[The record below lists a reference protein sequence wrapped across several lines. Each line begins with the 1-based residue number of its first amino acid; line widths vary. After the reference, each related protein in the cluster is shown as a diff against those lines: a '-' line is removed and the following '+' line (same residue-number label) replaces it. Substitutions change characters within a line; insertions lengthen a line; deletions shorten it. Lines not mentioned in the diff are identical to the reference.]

1 MTANQ
6 QTEGRGVGVHPAPA
20 PEPAFLT
27 PPAPANTQTA
37 DRKAGAAKPGL
48 IQRVSEALE
57 GRLHREAPAP
67 EQDDEGRYPLAA
79 GAKVQKVPVPA
90 GAAEGVGYC
99 LVAQGIAMPAG
110 GAAWLVSFDLS
121 DDPTLDARPLRR
133 APIVLTS
140 RRASRVRIVAL
151 IDEFGRVFSQDTA
164 PGMPPARLPDVQF
177 KRYADQ
183 EGRGCVDVAQDKA
196 RTLRACEFEE
206 RQGGIALVNARVG
219 LGCEAC
225 DLSLCAA
232 AAVAFLAFWQFPHE
246 GGYSLAGVGVRD
258 ALAKLKGS
266 DVYEAAQAVIDTA
279 DEAQGRPNLLVPGVV
294 DYAAQTLREAGFDG
308 VDPSSLGEAPATTSL
323 ARPGVPFWGG
333 VVALPA
339 TGAAQAGQ
347 VAQHIAAM
355 IGGALAASGIP
366 GLTVLGAAPAGLT
379 AEAQAPQVKLLRTTK
394 YANAFYVAFDP
405 EQANA
410 EGARMFLEAEGL
422 FNRLVGMQR
431 AYGADKLQVMGARDA
446 AELDLWCVDHALAAA
461 DPYLDGGPS
470 HAKAAPQGASDLDV
484 RLAFA
489 QGCEC
494 LRLPYRLEYEFDYDA
509 QSRTIGVEM
518 GAMPVCVMPSMGWNG
533 VTGAWEPLPDGVRE
547 GAASRYAA
555 FSLMAVAA
563 VGFWCCPDVEHVW
576 VNARRGYGATRKIFT
591 GAADGSRSEPFLIL
605 PGIGEISAPDEPEC
619 VLSAQFARDQLAALV
634 ADADGRARSQA
645 DPFEA
650 LAAVPHVFGFDA
662 YGCLS
667 AVRPLFSLASGP
679 FAKEGAACEVELDR
693 RLLPKDGQAV
703 LAARRVCDLG
713 IFEGAAR
720 KDEARRI
727 MESFEGGDSLAAIAQ
742 ARDACARTEN
752 PLMRSAL
759 MRVIEGIATDA
770 IEAGSHD
777 EAAETLD
784 DIYGLQAR
792 MNEAAEAVGKRP
804 REARRVLEG
813 MVSDVELNGWFDD
826 SKTRCFRY
834 FDSYAARALYAL
846 RCADDLAGRDL
857 ALCADEYYLAHYRLS
872 TLLGDDLDSAEDAIA
887 HARRCVELA
896 PGVAAS
902 HLRLARCYFSMF
914 DYASEIEELKSALRI
929 IWNPKDL
936 GLALYWLAYAF
947 AMTDKTDAAM
957 ACYQRCVA
965 YDRSLAE
972 VASAELSDFA
982 KRTGCELKTFTE
994 REAQLA
1000 MKGEGV
1006 DLDVYRENVDFL
1018 TKAAG
1023 IALEAGNKG
1032 LAYKLL
1038 GAAGMGAHDD
1048 ALAPVLSSLE
1058 A

>member
-1 MTANQ
+1 MTTNQ
-6 QTEGRGVGVHPAPA
+6 QTDGRDVGVHPAPA
-20 PEPAFLT
+20 PEPAFLA
-27 PPAPANTQTA
+27 PPQAGAQKPNTQA
-37 DRKAGAAKPGL
+37 VSRPGL
-48 IQRVSEALE
+48 FQRAAEALE
-57 GRLHREAPAP
+57 DRLHRGADAPV
-67 EQDDEGRYPLAA
+67 QDAEGRYLLAK
-79 GAKVQKVPVPA
+79 GSKVQKMPLPA

-99 LVAQGIAMPAG
+99 LVAQGIALPAG
-110 GAAWLVSFDLS
+110 GAAWLVSFDVAQ
-121 DDPTLDARPLRR
+121 DPTLDARPLRR

-140 RRASRVRIVAL
+140 TRESHVRIVAL
-151 IDEFGRVFSQDTA
+151 IDEFGRVFSQDA
-164 PGMPPARLPDVQF
+164 AAAMPPARLPDVQF

-183 EGRGCVDVAQDKA
+183 EGRGCVDVAQDKT

-206 RQGGIALVNARVG
+206 RQGGIALVNARVD
-219 LGCEAC
+219 LGCDAC

-232 AAVAFLAFWQFPHE
+232 AAVAFLAFWLFPHE
-246 GGYSLAGVGVRD
+246 GGYSLSGVGVRD
-258 ALAKLKGS
+258 ALAKLRGS
-266 DVYEAAQAVIDTA
+266 NVYEAAQAVIDTA

-294 DYAAQTLREAGFDG
+294 AYAAQTLREAGFDG
-308 VDPSSLGEAPATTSL
+308 VDPSSLGEIPQAGAQAQS
-323 ARPGVPFWGG
+323 GVPFWGG
-333 VVALPA
+333 VVALPEA
-339 TGAAQAGQ
+339 GGAQAGQ
-347 VAQHIAAM
+347 VVQHIAAM

-366 GLTVLGAAPAGLT
+366 GLTVLGAAPAG
-379 AEAQAPQVKLLRTTK
+379 AASEAQAPQVKLLRTTK
-394 YANAFYVAFDP
+394 YANTFYVAFDP

-422 FNRLVGMQR
+422 FNRLVGMQL
-431 AYGADKLQVMGARDA
+431 AYGADRLQIMSARDA

-470 HAKAAPQGASDLDV
+470 HAKAAPKGASDLDV

-489 QGCEC
+489 RGCEC

-509 QSRTIGVEM
+509 RSRTLGVEM
-518 GAMPVCVMPSMGWNG
+518 GAMPACVMPSMGWNDA
-533 VTGAWEPLPDGVRE
+533 TGAWEHLPDDVRQGV
-547 GAASRYAA
+547 ASRYAA

-563 VGFWCCPDVEHVW
+563 VGFWCCPDVEQVW
-576 VNARRGYGATRKIFT
+576 VNARSGYGATRKLAG
-591 GAADGSRSEPFLIL
+591 GADCGAHGEPFLIL
-605 PGIGEISAPDEPEC
+605 PGIGEISAPQEPEC
-619 VLSAQFARDQLAALV
+619 VLSAQFTRAQLMDLV
-634 ADADGRARSQA
+634 ADGDGRARSQA
-645 DPFEA
+645 DPFES
-650 LAAVPHVFGFDA
+650 LAGVPHVFGFDA
-662 YGCLS
+662 HRRLA
-667 AVRPLFSLASGP
+667 AVQPLFNLAGDP
-679 FAKEGAACEVELDR
+679 FAKEGATCEVELDQR
-693 RLLPKDGQAV
+693 PIPEAGQAV

-727 MESFEGGDSLAAIAQ
+727 MGSFEEGDSLAAIAQ
-742 ARDACARTEN
+742 ARDAYARTEN
-752 PLMRSAL
+752 PLMQAAL

-770 IEAGSHD
+770 IEADSHD
-777 EAAETLD
+777 EAVGALD

-792 MNEAAEAVGKRP
+792 MASAAEAVGKKP
-804 REARRVLEG
+804 REARRILEE
-813 MVSDVELNGWFDD
+813 MVGDIELSGWFAD

-834 FDSYAARALYAL
+834 FDSYAARVLYAL
-846 RCADDLAGRDL
+846 RCADDLGGRDL

-872 TLLGDDLDSAEDAIA
+872 TLLGDDLNGSEDAIA

-902 HLRLARCYFSMF
+902 HLRLARCYFSTF
-914 DYASEIEELKSALRI
+914 DYASEAEELKNALRV

-936 GLALYWLAYAF
+936 GLALYWLGYAF

-957 ACYQRCVA
+957 ACYRRCVA

-972 VASAELSDFA
+972 VASAELSDFV

-1000 MKGEGV
+1000 MKEEGV
-1006 DLDVYRENVDFL
+1006 DLDVYRENTDFL

-1038 GAAGMGAHDD
+1038 GAAGVGMHDD

>member
-1 MTANQ
+1 MTTNQ
-6 QTEGRGVGVHPAPA
+6 QTDGRGVGVHPAPA
-20 PEPAFLT
+20 PEPAFLE
-27 PPAPANTQTA
+27 PPAPADAQGPDVKA
-37 DRKAGAAKPGL
+37 DAPKPGL
-48 IQRVSEALE
+48 LRRAAEALE

-67 EQDDEGRYPLAA
+67 EQDDEGRYLLAK
-79 GAKVQKVPVPA
+79 GAKVQKMPVPA

-99 LVAQGIAMPAG
+99 LVAQGIALPAG
-110 GAAWLVSFDLS
+110 GAAWLVSFDVVE
-121 DDPTLDARPLRR
+121 DPTVAARPLRR
-133 APIVLTS
+133 APIILTS
-140 RRASRVRIVAL
+140 ARASHVRIVAL
-151 IDEFGRVFSQDTA
+151 IDEFGRVFSQDA
-164 PGMPPARLPDVQF
+164 AGAMPPARLPEVQL

-206 RQGGIALVNARVG
+206 RQGGIALVNARVE
-219 LGCEAC
+219 LGCEVR

-232 AAVAFLAFWQFPHE
+232 AGVAFLAFWQFPHE

-258 ALAKLKGS
+258 ALAKLRGS
-266 DVYEAAQAVIDTA
+266 NVYEAAQAVIDTA
-279 DEAQGRPNLLVPGVV
+279 DEAEGRPNLLVPGVV

-308 VDPSSLGEAPATTSL
+308 VDPSSLGEAPAAT
-323 ARPGVPFWGG
+323 AQAGVPFWGG
-333 VVALPA
+333 AVALPA
-339 TGAAQAGQ
+339 AGSAQAGQ
-347 VAQHIAAM
+347 VVQHIAAM

-366 GLTVLGAAPAGLT
+366 GLTVLGAAPVGSPT
-379 AEAQAPQVKLLRTTK
+379 EAQAPQVKLLRTTK
-394 YANAFYVAFDP
+394 YANTFYVAFDP

-422 FNRLVGMQR
+422 FNRLVGMQQ
-431 AYGADKLQVMGARDA
+431 AYGADRLQIMGVRDA

-470 HAKAAPQGASDLDV
+470 HAKAAPGGASDLDV

-489 QGCEC
+489 RGCEC

-509 QSRTIGVEM
+509 QSHTLGVEM
-518 GAMPVCVMPSMGWNG
+518 GTMPACVMPNTGWNKG
-533 VTGAWEPLPDGVRE
+533 AGAWECLPDEVRE
-547 GAASRYAA
+547 DLASRYAA
-555 FSLMAVAA
+555 FGLMAVAA

-576 VNARRGYGATRKIFT
+576 VNARRGYGAARKLA
-591 GAADGSRSEPFLIL
+591 GGSADGAHDEPFLIL
-605 PGIGEISAPDEPEC
+605 PGIGEVCAPSEPEC
-619 VLSAQFARDQLAALV
+619 VLSAQFDRAPLMSLV
-634 ADADGRARSQA
+634 ADKEGRARSQA

-650 LAAVPHVFGFDA
+650 LAGVPHVFGFDA
-662 YGCLS
+662 YRRLT
-667 AVRPLFSLASGP
+667 AVRPLFNLAVDP
-679 FAKEGAACEVELDR
+679 FAKEGTTCEVELDR
-693 RLLPKDGQAV
+693 RPIPEGGQSV
-703 LAARRVCDLG
+703 LAARRVCDMG

-720 KDEARRI
+720 KEEARQI
-727 MESFEGGDSLAAIAQ
+727 MESFGKGDSLAAIAQ

-752 PLMRSAL
+752 PLMRAAL

-770 IEAGSHD
+770 IEADSHD
-777 EAAETLD
+777 EAAEALD

-792 MNEAAEAVGKRP
+792 MAQAAEAVGKRP
-804 REARRVLEG
+804 REARRILEE
-813 MVSDVELNGWFDD
+813 MVADVEMSGWFED

-846 RCADDLAGRDL
+846 RCADDLGGREL

-914 DYASEIEELKSALRI
+914 DYASEIEELKSAVRI

-936 GLALYWLAYAF
+936 GLALYWLGYAF
-947 AMTDKTDAAM
+947 AMTDKADAAA

-972 VASAELSDFA
+972 VASAELADFA
-982 KRTGCELKTFTE
+982 KRTGREVKTFTE

-1000 MKGEGV
+1000 MKAEGV
-1006 DLDVYRENVDFL
+1006 DLDIYRENTEFL

-1038 GAAGMGAHDD
+1038 GAAGMATHDD
-1048 ALAPVLSSLE
+1048 AMAPVLGSLE